1 MTNREWLRGMS
12 DRELAER
19 LATGRLK
26 DCPMQDVQPIKHA
39 HWIDE
44 ELELGEDFCL
54 YKCSNCGEEFQ
65 LMDGTPNDN
74 DYDYCPHCGAKMD
87 EVKHE

>member
-1 MTNREWLRGMS
+1 MVKNEDDEVPTSSQPE
-12 DRELAER
+12 
-19 LATGRLK
+19 
-26 DCPMQDVQPIKHA
+26 DVQPIKHA

-44 ELELGEDFCL
+44 ELELGEDFISL

-87 EVKHE
+87 EVKDETD